1 MLNCHRRNFK
11 LGHNRLFTF
20 QVRGRMRHTG
30 VNQVYILELLY
41 ITELLLAL
49 ENGRFSSKIWAV
61 TPYSPPPPL
70 LLFYQNEIKDR
81 AEQELFNSNMAQ
93 ICKKMVVSRRFIL
106 LRILKLQ
113 QTFER
118 DDARDK
124 GGWCGGGSGVE
135 DQPCS
140 GLIFS
145 DRICVPILILSKS
158 QSVVCWGGGKRGLW
172 SWNPNV
178 VVILETNGWPTI
190 YRGKTI

>member
-1 MLNCHRRNFK
+1 
-11 LGHNRLFTF
+11 
-20 QVRGRMRHTG
+20 MRHTG

-49 ENGRFSSKIWAV
+49 ENGRFSSKILAV
-61 TPYSPPPPL
+61 TPYSPPPPPPL

-93 ICKKMVVSRRFIL
+93 ICKKMVVSGRFIL

-113 QTFER
+113 QTFES

-124 GGWCGGGSGVE
+124 GGGCGGGSGVE

-145 DRICVPILILSKS
+145 DRICVPILILSSKS
-158 QSVVCWGGGKRGLW
+158 QSVVCWGGWVEGALKLKPKCCGHIGNQWLANHIQRQNHLG
-172 SWNPNV
+172 
-178 VVILETNGWPTI
+178 
-190 YRGKTI
+190 